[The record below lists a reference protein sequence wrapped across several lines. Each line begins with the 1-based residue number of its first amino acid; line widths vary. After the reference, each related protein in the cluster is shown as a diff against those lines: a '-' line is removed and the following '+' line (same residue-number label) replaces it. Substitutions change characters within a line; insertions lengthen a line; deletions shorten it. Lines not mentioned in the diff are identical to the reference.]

1 MNVFMML
8 LTVTIAVYS
17 LSSTLQGRSSFI
29 KIVEDYY
36 LTGHVIDRQKAS
48 SVLSCVHLCLRSRP
62 LCLSVNYKEQERTM
76 ICELNDEGIVG
87 AGDDTSSLLPMRGFI
102 FAQLFNLTVSKPPL
116 KLVFLLIMSCRIN
129 YYTGAMKHLSL
140 PDSESLS
147 KQEKKEMALPERISK
162 LSCLLRESYFHAC
175 CR

>member
-8 LTVTIAVYS
+8 LTVTTAVYS
-17 LSSTLQGRSSFI
+17 SSSALQGRSSFI
-29 KIVEDYY
+29 QIVEDNY
-36 LTGHVIDRQKAS
+36 LTGHVIDHQKAS

-76 ICELNDEGIVG
+76 ICELNDGGIVG

-140 PDSESLS
+140 PDSESLGICS
-147 KQEKKEMALPERISK
+147 TG
-162 LSCLLRESYFHAC
+162 LRLRF
-175 CR
+175 

>member
-1 MNVFMML
+1 MNIFMML

-62 LCLSVNYKEQERTM
+62 LCRSVNYKEDERTM
-76 ICELNDEGIVG
+76 ICELNDEGIEG
-87 AGDDTSSLLPMRGFI
+87 TGDDTASLLPMRGFI
-102 FAQLFNLTVSKPPL
+102 FGQLFNLTVSKRPL
-116 KLVFLLIMSCRIN
+116 KLVSLWIISCR
-129 YYTGAMKHLSL
+129 T
-140 PDSESLS
+140 
-147 KQEKKEMALPERISK
+147 
-162 LSCLLRESYFHAC
+162 
-175 CR
+175 